1 MDKRIVNFVKYSKVV
16 YSLYFY
22 IGSFLLRLARYFV
35 KTDEKLIVFVSF
47 GGRKY
52 DDSPRCIYEKMIED
66 PRFTGYRLVWGFMEP
81 QKFDIPVGD
90 KVKIDTIKYYL
101 FLLKAR
107 CWITNSSVERG
118 LSFSGKNTFY
128 LNTWHGSAIKKM
140 GRDIVDKNQSF
151 GTKSNE
157 SYLSAMLAQGEY
169 DIDVFSRAFN
179 IPPEKFHQIGLPR
192 NDELVAKGSF
202 PSIRKKVCKHLGI
215 PIDKNII
222 LFAPTFREYSKDAIG
237 NRTIDLPINVSKWR
251 EQLSD
256 NSVVLFRAHYE
267 VTKSLKVE
275 DDFFWKDVSAY
286 ENLNELMIASDMLIS
301 DYSSIFF
308 DYSIMEKPM
317 LCFAYDYDL
326 YQQQRGLYFDI
337 RKELACQSISN
348 EEELLTQIA
357 KTDMSKASAVT
368 ICFRNKYIESYGEA
382 TTKAIQ
388 LIYHSIIGKGDCM

>member
-1 MDKRIVNFVKYSKVV
+1 MNNKIVNIVKYSKVI
-16 YSLYFY
+16 YFLYFY
-22 IGSFLLRLARYFV
+22 IGSFLLRLARLFV
-35 KTDEKLIVFVSF
+35 NTDEKLIVFVSF
-47 GGRKY
+47 GGRKF

-81 QKFDIPVGD
+81 QKFDIPVGG

-101 FLLKAR
+101 LLLKAR

-140 GRDIVDKNQSF
+140 GGDIVDNNQSF

-169 DIDVFSRAFN
+169 DIEVFSRAFN
-179 IPPEKFHQIGLPR
+179 IPPEKFHLIGLPR
-192 NDELVAKGSF
+192 NDELVAKGNF
-202 PSIRKKVCKHLGI
+202 PSIRNKVCKYLGI
-215 PIDKNII
+215 PVDKNII

-317 LCFAYDYDL
+317 LCYAYDYDL

-348 EEELLTQIA
+348 EDELLTHIA
-357 KTDMSKASAVT
+357 NTDMSKASAVT
-368 ICFRNKYIESYGEA
+368 IYFRNKYIGSYGEA
-382 TTKAIQ
+382 TTKTIQ
-388 LIYHSIIGKGDCM
+388 LICHSIMGKGDCM

>member
-1 MDKRIVNFVKYSKVV
+1 MNKRIVNFVKYSKVV

-47 GGRKY
+47 GGRKF

-66 PRFTGYRLVWGFMEP
+66 LRFTGYRLVWGFMEP
-81 QKFDIPVGD
+81 QKFDIPVGG

-101 FLLKAR
+101 LLLKAR

-140 GRDIVDKNQSF
+140 GRDIVDNNQSF

-157 SYLSAMLAQGEY
+157 SYLNAMLAQGEY
-169 DIDVFSRAFN
+169 DIEVFSRAFN
-179 IPPEKFHQIGLPR
+179 IPPEKFHLIGLPR

-202 PSIRKKVCKHLGI
+202 PSIRNKVCKYLGI
-215 PIDKNII
+215 PADKHII

-317 LCFAYDYDL
+317 LCYAYDYDL
-326 YQQQRGLYFDI
+326 YQQQRGSYFDI

-348 EEELLTQIA
+348 EDELLTQIA
-357 KTDMSKASAVT
+357 NTDMSKASAVT
-368 ICFRNKYIESYGEA
+368 IYFRNKYIGSYGEA
-382 TTKAIQ
+382 TTKTIQ
-388 LIYHSIIGKGDCM
+388 LICHSIMGKGDCM